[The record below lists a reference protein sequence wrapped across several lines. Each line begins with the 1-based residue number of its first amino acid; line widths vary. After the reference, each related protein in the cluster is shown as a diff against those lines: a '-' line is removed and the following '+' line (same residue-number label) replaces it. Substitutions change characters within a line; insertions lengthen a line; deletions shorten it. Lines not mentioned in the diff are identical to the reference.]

1 MSLLKKWFEH
11 CDALEQARKRIEEM
25 AEFMPTSGPS
35 KRIRDSVLKAWKVV
49 TASIDDLDDVITGS
63 VQPLPVNFPWRD
75 RDFIK
80 YWQLYK
86 DYLVEQHGIV
96 MKSRMEQA
104 RLEEIRKFSG
114 DDRQVFINT
123 LNFYMALGSAGIF
136 QVNFENSK
144 TTDENGDEQQPKKVT
159 IRLK

>member
-1 MSLLKKWFEH
+1 MSLLKKWSEH

-75 RDFIK
+75 WKTRSNRPS
-80 YWQLYK
+80 K
-86 DYLVEQHGIV
+86 D
-96 MKSRMEQA
+96 
-104 RLEEIRKFSG
+104 
-114 DDRQVFINT
+114 
-123 LNFYMALGSAGIF
+123 GS
-136 QVNFENSK
+136 N
-144 TTDENGDEQQPKKVT
+144 
-159 IRLK
+159 